1 MFLFW
6 LIDNDRVGVTRMS
19 SSRRRRVTKR
29 EIWDILQDI
38 NADILHIIL
47 WFMIMNSIIK
57 PVNQDV
63 ISISAVLTW
72 LLSVILI
79 INIFFLTS

>member
-1 MFLFW
+1 
-6 LIDNDRVGVTRMS
+6 
-19 SSRRRRVTKR
+19 
-29 EIWDILQDI
+29 
-38 NADILHIIL
+38 
-47 WFMIMNSIIK
+47 MNSIIK

-79 INIFFLTS
+79 IIFFFDFLVKVGLRNG